1 MWVPP
6 AQEQRQSFPP
16 PHTHRASLTW
26 SPGWLGSQGL
36 CLHFQPRH
44 LSGRRS
50 SGWGQ
55 GVRLPGTRQARC
67 LTSEPGSAAFQLSQ
81 IHPRLRSR
89 SPQHLENGGASHS
102 DQGTPQT
109 LMSLHCSGP
118 GTLLAIARDSHE
130 LRITARGP
138 SGSATAARGGLRA
151 GA

>member
-6 AQEQRQSFPP
+6 AQEQRQFLPP
-16 PHTHRASLTW
+16 PPHRASLTW

-44 LSGRRS
+44 LLGRRS

-67 LTSEPGSAAFQLSQ
+67 LTTEPKSAAFQLSQ

-102 DQGTPQT
+102 DQGTP
-109 LMSLHCSGP
+109 P
-118 GTLLAIARDSHE
+118 R
-130 LRITARGP
+130 P
-138 SGSATAARGGLRA
+138 SRLCTAAGQVLSRQLHETVRSFA
-151 GA
+151 SQPADPRVPPLLHGAV